1 MSEDASENL
10 SSDEPPADSEQPSS
24 DPAIDEHE
32 EASSDSPSEPRS
44 DADDANADEASSTPP
59 SERPDHLTDE
69 NFLVTRWR
77 GHDIAVSG
85 DWTLRW
91 LFLTPTYTLW
101 IDGEKVESVSGP
113 RITPSL
119 DAVLEAPSG
128 EAYHLKATLTSII
141 GYRPPCKIMIEEE
154 VIAQGDL
161 RVANFLNP
169 FLVLFILI
177 ATGAM
182 LYVGPDVVARYLP

>member
-1 MSEDASENL
+1 MSEDASEKL
-10 SSDEPPADSEQPSS
+10 SSDEPVADAEQPSS
-24 DPAIDEHE
+24 DPDVDEHE
-32 EASSDSPSEPRS
+32 EASSDSSSEPRS
-44 DADDANADEASSTPP
+44 DADDASSTPP

-69 NFLVTRWR
+69 NFLTTRWR

-119 DAVLEAPSG
+119 DAVLEDPSG

-154 VIAQGDL
+154 VIAEGDL